1 MSKKRV
7 FVGSVLAS
15 KDNPKEFYIKV
26 KTSVTLVEGQTLR
39 LESKEQQIAGITR
52 AESEGKVTAEMAND
66 IRARAE
72 KIPDFVKFEIIMLQD
87 R

>member
-7 FVGSVLAS
+7 FIGSVVAS

-26 KTSVTLVEGQTLR
+26 KTDVRLSAGQTLR
-39 LESKEQQIAGITR
+39 LESKQQQIDSITK
-52 AESEGKVTAEMAND
+52 AEAEGKVSGEMAND